1 VIHNHEIFHAVLLRF
16 KWRSRL
22 LRMRRRFRIVLGLE
36 RAMFM
41 LLS

>member
-1 VIHNHEIFHAVLLRF
+1 MRHEIFHAVLLRF

-22 LRMRRRFRIVLGLE
+22 LRMRRRFRIVLGLLE
-36 RAMFM
+36 RAMFV